1 MTLRCSIP
9 CSKNQRIRR
18 AGNPDI
24 APLELIARL
33 LARKAA
39 GEELAKITAGQSTS
53 RLTELRT
60 DNGDG

>member
-1 MTLRCSIP
+1 MTLRCNIT
-9 CSKNQRIRR
+9 CSKNQRIRQ

-39 GEELAKITAGQSTS
+39 GEELAEVTASQSNS
-53 RLTELRT
+53 RLTEVRT